1 MKFRDTEHEELYN
14 KLCSRM
20 AYIDCYHKAV
30 AYLISLDT
38 VCRQHIADMF
48 DFDEDVIIPEC
59 LRKPWQ
65 TGTSKKTTRL
75 AFNLWNS
82 YQSEGEP
89 LKEEQLSPNYTP
101 EHIFSCSYAPY
112 YWQAIKLRYPEY
124 ADE

>member
-1 MKFRDTEHEELYN
+1 MIEFRNIEHEKKFYGILQIMKSN
-14 KLCSRM
+14 
-20 AYIDCYHKAV
+20 DCYHQAV

-48 DFDEDVIIPEC
+48 DFSEDIIKPES
-59 LRKPWQ
+59 LNQPWQ

-75 AFNLWNS
+75 MFNLWNS
-82 YQSEGEP
+82 FSD
-89 LKEEQLSPNYTP
+89 EQTTP
-101 EHIFSCSYAPY
+101 ENIFACSYAPY